1 MGERYQQEATI
12 EKVYITQM
20 MPEAA
25 QQADTRLREVIY
37 AWMKVVDA
45 FEAAFPQQQ
54 LVNAGGWQEDVTVAT
69 LLDAYASKKIGSRYQ
84 TIVASQP
91 YTAPLLQEKNQI
103 NFQPCDRKPVEIVP
117 ANNETPTTVASEK
130 ARQQAIKAAAEK
142 NDTSDAKE

>member
-1 MGERYQQEATI
+1 MSI
-12 EKVYITQM
+12 
-20 MPEAA
+20 
-25 QQADTRLREVIY
+25 DTP
-37 AWMKVVDA
+37 ANPPVDA

-117 ANNETPTTVASEK
+117 ANNETPTTTVASEK
-130 ARQQAIKAAAEK
+130 ARQSAIKAAAEK
-142 NDTSDAKE
+142 LILQMPKSIV